1 MARRKSKQC
10 KRRNKQN
17 SYLNGEWGAMQ
28 AWGKRLTAHL
38 RRQLAKLEI
47 KDRLENE

>member
-17 SYLNGEWGAMQ
+17 SYLNGEWGAMKK
-28 AWGKRLTAHL
+28 WGKRFTSSI
-38 RRQLAKLEI
+38 RRLMDKIEI